1 MLEHLRLRPLEWY
14 QEQVVEHDQGQPS
27 AETWQPEVQTYPQ
40 LLAEVLQA
48 DHGRAL
54 IALQRTVT
62 HSRQKR

>member
-1 MLEHLRLRPLEWY
+1 MFEHLRLRPLGWY
-14 QEQVVEHDQGQPS
+14 QEHVVEHDQGQLS

-40 LLAEVLQA
+40 LLVVVPQA

-62 HSRQKR
+62 HSRQK